1 MIRGMRIAA
10 SKFDVSVSLLEH
22 NDHVYH
28 VDDAMTKE
36 DDGGTGSVK
45 DDRLTQRMDDER
57 M

>member
-1 MIRGMRIAA
+1 M
-10 SKFDVSVSLLEH
+10 DH
-22 NDHVYH
+22 TDHVCH